1 MVPTDKRAPRAAAD
15 ALLSRVVFHDGR
27 LVRRP
32 DPKHAL
38 FALFFLPVGFA
49 LALLRVFISLHVPRR
64 LVRHA
69 YRLTGIRLAVRG
81 TPPPPP
87 TRGSPGS
94 LLVCNHRT
102 ALDPIIVSIALGRP
116 VTCVTTYSESELSTT
131 AISPIPTVSLTS
143 DREVDK
149 ARIALLLESGR
160 DVVVFPEGTTCREP
174 CLLRFSALFAEL
186 TDRIV
191 PVAVDAAEGTYYGS
205 TARGWKAM
213 DPLLFYMNPRP
224 GYRVTFLPALRPE
237 ETCGGG
243 GRSAVEV
250 ADQVQAVI
258 AKELGY
264 ERTTFTRKDK
274 YMKLAGNDGR
284 VAESGENGKKHA

>member
-1 MVPTDKRAPRAAAD
+1 M
-15 ALLSRVVFHDGR
+15 
-27 LVRRP
+27 
-32 DPKHAL
+32 
-38 FALFFLPVGFA
+38 
-49 LALLRVFISLHVPRR
+49 
-64 LVRHA
+64 
-69 YRLTGIRLAVRG
+69 
-81 TPPPPP
+81 
-87 TRGSPGS
+87 
-94 LLVCNHRT
+94 C
-102 ALDPIIVSIALGRP
+102 
-116 VTCVTTYSESELSTT
+116 
-131 AISPIPTVSLTS
+131 
-143 DREVDK
+143 
-149 ARIALLLESGR
+149 
-160 DVVVFPEGTTCREP
+160 PEETTCREP

-191 PVAVDAAEGTYYGS
+191 PVAVEAAQGTYYGS

-213 DPLLFYMNPRP
+213 DSWFFYMNPRP

-274 YMKLAGNDGR
+274 YVKLAVNDSR
-284 VAESGENGKKHA
+284 VAAPAESGENGKKHA